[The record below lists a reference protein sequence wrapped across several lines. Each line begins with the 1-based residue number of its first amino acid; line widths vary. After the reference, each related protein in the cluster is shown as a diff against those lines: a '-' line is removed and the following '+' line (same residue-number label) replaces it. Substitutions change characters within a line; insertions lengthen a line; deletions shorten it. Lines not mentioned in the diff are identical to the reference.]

1 MMATATFLIGVL
13 PGYSKIGYWAP
24 ALLIF
29 LKLVQGFSTG
39 GEYAGATTFITEYA
53 PDRKRGFYASL
64 LDLGSY
70 MGFAVGAAF
79 VSILQLTISDA
90 SMEGFAWR
98 IPFLV
103 ALPLGGVAIYF
114 RMRIEDT
121 PAYRQAQESAAQEGQ
136 EKLNKGVGGL
146 VKAYWREL
154 IIAFVLVSA
163 ANTLGYAVTS
173 YMPTYLTT
181 TLHYDL
187 SLIHI

>member
-1 MMATATFLIGVL
+1 MLIGHIFLPEATQTVQNLFSLGVFAVTFIARPLGGIILGQLGDRLGRQRVLAFTLIMMATATFLIGVL

-121 PAYRQAQESAAQEGQ
+121 PAYRQAQE
-136 EKLNKGVGGL
+136 
-146 VKAYWREL
+146 
-154 IIAFVLVSA
+154 
-163 ANTLGYAVTS
+163 
-173 YMPTYLTT
+173 
-181 TLHYDL
+181 L